1 MNKAGFTI
9 TAVTRSFGR
18 LLLIALL
25 AFSPAAWA
33 ITLQEAKQQGVVGEQ
48 RDGYLG
54 LVNSAAS
61 AEVQALID
69 QVNRERRERY
79 QQIAQQNGISVAQV
93 QALFFEQA
101 VEATQAG
108 HYLQNASGGWVKK

>member
-9 TAVTRSFGR
+9 TAVTRSLGR

-54 LVNSAAS
+54 VVNSAVS

-93 QALFFEQA
+93 QARRRHHRGCRVA
-101 VEATQAG
+101 
-108 HYLQNASGGWVKK
+108 LQGSRPVRGDGAEL